1 MCFFGHLGA
10 LGFVGPDEPRY
21 ASIARA
27 MSETGDWITPRLNGQ
42 PWFEKP
48 VLYYWAAGMA
58 FRVFGVSELAARLP
72 SALAA
77 AFATLV
83 AAWAARRSFGKPT
96 ALLALLLIPTSVG
109 MFGFA
114 RAATPDMLFSG
125 CLTAAMAAAG
135 AVLWSEGLSARARL
149 ASRIGFGVFLGAA
162 ALAKGPAALVLAG
175 GSVALWALISRRWR
189 DALSLLDPLS
199 ILSFCV
205 VAFPWY
211 ILCAL
216 RNPDFLRVFFLAHN
230 FDRYLTP
237 VFHHQQPVW
246 YFIGIIA
253 MGLLPWTVLLLPTAR
268 DAIRS
273 WREGRAVTSPALF
286 FACWAIFPFLFFSF
300 SKSKLPGYILPAIP
314 PLFLLIARSS
324 ARLLEQKN
332 ALARWS
338 AAATGATLSALS
350 VIALFWLKRL
360 PAESI
365 LGASRSARI
374 LLLVAGA
381 ASLLVV
387 TLGATGRVRH
397 ALLTS
402 LFLMGWLVEGA
413 GIVALPALDRQL
425 SPRVAAEGAAHL
437 AGPEANLAAFHLNR
451 AWKYGLDF
459 YSHRE
464 LPEWVPQA
472 PRPCWVF
479 TNTAGV
485 EELERLGAPLMP
497 VNFESPEG
505 WVVLVTAPEGRP
517 QNPAV
522 H

>member
-1 MCFFGHLGA
+1 
-10 LGFVGPDEPRY
+10 
-21 ASIARA
+21 
-27 MSETGDWITPRLNGQ
+27 
-42 PWFEKP
+42 
-48 VLYYWAAGMA
+48 
-58 FRVFGVSELAARLP
+58 VSEFAARLP

-77 AFATLV
+77 ACATLV

-96 ALLALLLIPTSVG
+96 ALLVLLLIPTSVG

-114 RAATPDMLFSG
+114 RAATPEMLFSG
-125 CLTAAMAAAG
+125 CLAAAMAVAG
-135 AVLWSEGLSARARL
+135 ALLWSEGLSARARL

-162 ALAKGPAALVLAG
+162 ALAKGPAAIVLAG

-199 ILSFCV
+199 ILFFCV

-230 FDRYLTP
+230 FERYLTP

-273 WREGRAVTSPALF
+273 SREGRAVISPALF

-324 ARLLEQKN
+324 AGLLEQKN

-338 AAATGATLSALS
+338 AAAAGATFFALWLSAS
-350 VIALFWLKRL
+350 FWLKRL
-360 PAESI
+360 PAESTFGVP
-365 LGASRSARI
+365 LSARY
-374 LLLVAGA
+374 LLLAVGVVGLFVVALSA
-381 ASLLVV
+381 A
-387 TLGATGRVRH
+387 GRVRM

-402 LFLMGWLVEGA
+402 VFLMACLVEGI
-413 GIVALPALDRQL
+413 GIVALPVVDRNL
-425 SPRVAAEGAAHL
+425 SPRFEADRGAYLRDGAS
-437 AGPEANLAAFHLNR
+437 NLAAFRLSR
-451 AWKYGLDF
+451 GWKYGLDF
-459 YSHRE
+459 YLHRD
-464 LPEWVPQA
+464 LPEWTPQS
-472 PRPCWVF
+472 PRPCFVF
-479 TNTAGV
+479 TSEAGYR
-485 EELERLGAPLMP
+485 ELKRLGINLTGVTFGTA
-497 VNFESPEG
+497 EG
-505 WVVLVTAPEGRP
+505 WAVQISDSENAPP
-517 QNPAV
+517 TPAAR
-522 H
+522 